1 MDMSLNVNDIKKVYL
16 LGIGGIGVSALA
28 RMFKASGAQVSG
40 SDTGES
46 LITEE
51 LRKIGVHIVIGQNIE
66 DIAPDT
72 DLVVYTVAIRDFA
85 KEFLTEVKARFTN
98 VLSYPEVLG
107 LISKQKKTIAIAGTH
122 GKTTTTAM
130 IAEVLLN
137 AKKDPT
143 VVVGSLLSKYKSNYI
158 EGKSDLFVVE
168 ACEYEKSFLELHPF
182 IAIVTNIDNDHLD
195 FYGSIDAIIESF
207 NQFLKKVPKDGFI
220 ICFKQDEKVEKTL
233 VGVEATII
241 DASEFLSLVPQLQ
254 VKGLHNR
261 SNASLCLGVSKLLE
275 VEEDISFKA
284 LTEFTGTWRR
294 FEYKGETP
302 EGAKVYDDYA
312 HHPTEIKATLQGARE
327 LCNEGKVFVIFE
339 PHLFSRTKLL
349 FTDFVESFKDATEV
363 VILPIYPAREAFDPS
378 ISSQMLVEGITNT
391 KAVYED
397 SPQSAVDYVTQRA
410 QKGDLVITMGAGGV
424 TKISEVLVQKREV

>member
-1 MDMSLNVNDIKKVYL
+1 MVKDLSEIKKVYL

-51 LRKIGVHIVIGQNIE
+51 LRKIGVKISIGQDVA
-66 DIAPDT
+66 DIDEDT
-72 DLVVYTVAIRDFA
+72 DLVIYTVAIRDFA
-85 KEFLTEVKARFTN
+85 KEFLTEVKTRFSN

-107 LISKQKKTIAIAGTH
+107 LISKQKKTIAVAGTH

-182 IAIVTNIDNDHLD
+182 IAVVTNIDNDHLD

-207 NQFLKKVPKDGFI
+207 NQFLKRVPKDGFI
-220 ICFKQDEKVEKTL
+220 VCFAEDERMQKAL

-241 DASEFLSLVPQLQ
+241 NASEFLSLVPELK

-261 SNASLCLGVSKLLE
+261 SNASLSLGVSKLLE
-275 VEEDISFKA
+275 VEESISFKA
-284 LTEFTGTWRR
+284 LSEFTGTWRR
-294 FEYKGETP
+294 FEYKGETT

-327 LCNEGKVFVIFE
+327 LCKEGKIFVIFE
-339 PHLFSRTKLL
+339 PHLFSRTKIL
-349 FTDFVESFKDATEV
+349 FNDFVESFKDATKV

-378 ISSQMLVEGITNT
+378 ISSEMLVSAISNT

-397 SPQSAVDYVTQRA
+397 SPQSAIDYVTQRVG
-410 QKGDLVITMGAGGV
+410 KGDIVITMGAGGV
-424 TKISEVLVQKREV
+424 TKISEILVKKEV